1 MRTYNLHFSTSLALI
16 SFIIGTLL
24 FGCHFLDNYNDRLMI
39 FGLFYLIFA
48 IIINLIVFFY
58 LIMQLVVDIENQ
70 EQNFI
75 RILILL
81 SNIPIALLYIHII
94 FN

>member
-1 MRTYNLHFSTSLALI
+1 MKTTNLHFSTWLTLI
-16 SFIIGTLL
+16 SFGIGTLL
-24 FGCHFLDNYNDRLMI
+24 FGSYFLNSSKEVLLVP
-39 FGLFYLIFA
+39 GLCYLIFA
-48 IIINLIVFFY
+48 TIINTIMLFY
-58 LIMQLVVDIENQ
+58 LIMQLVIDIENQ

-81 SNIPIALLYIHII
+81 SNIPIALLYIYII

>member
-1 MRTYNLHFSTSLALI
+1 MKTSNLHFSTSLAIL
-16 SFIIGTLL
+16 SFAIGTLL
-24 FGCHFLDNYNDRLMI
+24 FGCHFFDNYNEKLMV

-81 SNIPIALLYIHII
+81 SNIPIALLYIHFI

>member
-1 MRTYNLHFSTSLALI
+1 MKTFNLHFSTKLALF
-16 SFIIGTLL
+16 SFSIGTLL
-24 FGCHFLDNYNDRLMI
+24 FSCQLLNQKKDILLIYGFLYLI
-39 FGLFYLIFA
+39 FIAVINLIMLFYL
-48 IIINLIVFFY
+48 L
-58 LIMQLVVDIENQ
+58 MQLVVDIENQ

-81 SNIPIALLYIHII
+81 SNIPISLLYIHII

>member
-1 MRTYNLHFSTSLALI
+1 MKTTNLHFSTWLALI
-16 SFIIGTLL
+16 SFGIGTLL
-24 FGCHFLDNYNDRLMI
+24 FGCQLLNSSKEYLLVTGFCYLTFAAVINTIM
-39 FGLFYLIFA
+39 LFYLI
-48 IIINLIVFFY
+48 I
-58 LIMQLVVDIENQ
+58 QLVVDIENQ

-81 SNIPIALLYIHII
+81 ANIPIALLYIYII